1 MATPGC
7 GDAGLVV
14 TDGFDSLLQL
24 VPASGAPQGQ
34 RLDQC
39 VYGAVD
45 LVQRDLRIFPP
56 AAGSPAAT
64 ETSGSLE

>member
-7 GDAGLVV
+7 GDAGLMVLDDFPRV
-14 TDGFDSLLQL
+14 FQAL
-24 VPASGAPQGQ
+24 PACRVRQGE

-39 VYGAVD
+39 VHGSVD
-45 LVQRDLRIFPP
+45 LEQRDLRIFFP

-64 ETSGSLE
+64 ETSDSLE

>member
-7 GDAGLVV
+7 GDAGLMV
-14 TDGFDSLLQL
+14 TDDFDSLLQA

-34 RLDQC
+34 RLDQY

-45 LVQRDLRIFPP
+45 LVQRDLGIFFP
-56 AAGSPAAT
+56 AAGSSVGL
-64 ETSGSLE
+64 ETSDLLE